1 MQAKDFFRIMS
12 WVNLVLAGIYV
23 LITPDDKYS
32 MWWVTYTLLTAVA
45 SRVFYEYYDR
55 LFGDF
60 L

>member
-1 MQAKDFFRIMS
+1 LQAKDFFRIMS